1 MDKTPPPVATARTP
15 APSATVFDLNA
26 HVTRLPPRPRAAAQA
41 QNPFV
46 GDMTIRTKKRR
57 STLEGK
63 TFTDEDGQEHDA
75 ETNMV
80 EFLDTAPFIKLFT
93 ENLSP
98 FLALSYGGLKLLLVV
113 ISELATSP
121 GKDEIYLNENS
132 AIDPATGSEILSRS
146 AFYRAVS
153 DLVKHKFIAEQ
164 HHRPHMYFVN
174 PNLIFNGDRVKFAN
188 SYIQKHAQLSEH
200 DKPKVLKN
208 TAKAKQQRAA

>member
-1 MDKTPPPVATARTP
+1 MSHTPQTLAAERAE

-26 HVTRLPPRPRAAAQA
+26 HVRRLPAKPKAPGQE
-41 QNPFV
+41 NPFV
-46 GDMTIRTKKRR
+46 GGMTIKTKKRR
-57 STLEGK
+57 NTLEGK

-75 ETNMV
+75 ETNVV

-98 FLALSYGGLKLLLVV
+98 FLALSHGGMKLLLVV
-113 ISELATSP
+113 ISELAKSP

-132 AIDPATGSEILSRS
+132 AIDPATGAEILGRS

-153 DLVKHKFIAEQ
+153 DLVKHRFIAGQ
-164 HHRPHMYFVN
+164 KNRPHMYFVN

-188 SYIQKHAQLSEH
+188 SYILKHAQLSEQ

-208 TAKAKQQRAA
+208 TAKAMQQRAA